1 MYGKA
6 LQTGNAQKL
15 TGIKLTNEES
25 KKMLEKYLN
34 KPNKLIDKRS

>member
-15 TGIKLTNEES
+15 RGIKLTNEEN
-25 KKMLEKYLN
+25 KKILEKYLN
-34 KPNKLIDKRS
+34 KPNNIIDKR